1 MDVRVIAVTNRDP
14 ATAVSD
20 GKLRSDLFY
29 RLDRLRVS
37 LPPLRERGEDVEL
50 LVRHF
55 AHLFGSRRGSSVGV
69 SEDAVEVL
77 RAYRWPGNVRELRN
91 VIERAV
97 LLCDGSDITTKV
109 LPEEILS
116 KALLHEGADFPTLVE
131 MERAHVRRALLRA
144 QGNKSLAARML
155 GIDRTTLY
163 AKVKRLD
170 LE

>member
-1 MDVRVIAVTNRDP
+1 M
-14 ATAVSD
+14 S
-20 GKLRSDLFY
+20 
-29 RLDRLRVS
+29 VS

-77 RAYRWPGNVRELRN
+77 RAYRWPGNVRELKN